1 MGALYYGTAQLG
13 LLMAL
18 PPGLATPVWPPSGF
32 ALAAV
37 VCRGTHLWPGI
48 WLGSFLANSHLLAA
62 SGVPPVPLLLIA
74 GAIGLGST
82 CQALLGA
89 SLLRYW
95 VETRPLFARVH
106 DVLRFVSS
114 VGLSCLIAATV
125 GTLSVCVSGLAP
137 WRTYGA
143 HWVTW
148 YLGDLMGMLTVVPLF
163 LTWQPRLPVRPR
175 LRRLLEGTLVFGLL
189 GLTAQAA
196 FGHVGGLQVDPYM
209 LLPLLGWIVFRCGQR
224 GTVVAILLVSA
235 IAIWGTLHGF
245 GPFVKATRHES
256 LLALQAFLGIVT
268 ITGLVLAAALTERV
282 RAAAALRES
291 EARFRQLVEHMAEV
305 FWLMDLWKPAVRYI
319 SPAYEALWGR
329 SCQSLYAHP
338 DSWLEAIHPED
349 QPRVLAAREE
359 QRGGVRTSL
368 EYRIFQPNGALRWV
382 RERSVPIVDATDAFT
397 QVAGIA
403 EDITARKGGEQTRA
417 QLAAIVESSEDA
429 ILGTTLEGRIT
440 SWNRGA
446 ERLYGYTA
454 AEMIGQPLALLCPPE
469 IPDESPQL
477 LARLQHGE
485 HIVHYE
491 TQRRRKDGTRLDV
504 SLSLSPTRDET
515 GRLIGAAKIARDV
528 TARKQLEATVR
539 AATDSLHLVTDAMAA
554 PVARCSRDLRYLWVS
569 RAYAAWL
576 GRAPDTIVGRPLCD
590 ILGPDAF
597 AALRP
602 YFERALAGEVV
613 QYESQATFPGK
624 GRLWISAS
632 YTPTV
637 DARGRPDGWVAVVS
651 DITDRKQIEVELERR
666 IEERTAALHQEMAER
681 QRLERAA
688 QRTQHFARLGR
699 LAAGVSHEIRNPL
712 GAITLHVDIL
722 EEELRA
728 PGPDSAAEIGAALAE
743 IKTQLARVDD
753 LLQDYLSLVRV
764 STITRESAD
773 LGTVVATVVQEMN
786 AECTAR
792 GITLVL
798 DGLDQLGTVAL
809 HRNTLQ
815 RALLNLLH
823 NALDAMPRGGTLTL
837 RGRRQA
843 AQAQL
848 DLSDT
853 GTGIPAAHLARVFE
867 PLYTTKPG
875 GTGFGLYIVQEVVA
889 AHGGQVTVE
898 SVEGHGTTFTITLPQ
913 AVG

>member
-1 MGALYYGTAQLG
+1 LD
-13 LLMAL
+13 
-18 PPGLATPVWPPSGF
+18 
-32 ALAAV
+32 
-37 VCRGTHLWPGI
+37 R
-48 WLGSFLANSHLLAA
+48 
-62 SGVPPVPLLLIA
+62 
-74 GAIGLGST
+74 
-82 CQALLGA
+82 
-89 SLLRYW
+89 
-95 VETRPLFARVH
+95 
-106 DVLRFVSS
+106 
-114 VGLSCLIAATV
+114 LS
-125 GTLSVCVSGLAP
+125 
-137 WRTYGA
+137 
-143 HWVTW
+143 
-148 YLGDLMGMLTVVPLF
+148 
-163 LTWQPRLPVRPR
+163 
-175 LRRLLEGTLVFGLL
+175 
-189 GLTAQAA
+189 
-196 FGHVGGLQVDPYM
+196 
-209 LLPLLGWIVFRCGQR
+209 
-224 GTVVAILLVSA
+224 
-235 IAIWGTLHGF
+235 
-245 GPFVKATRHES
+245 KATRHES
-256 LLALQAFLGIVT
+256 LLALQAFLGVVT

-282 RAAAALRES
+282 RAEAALRES
-291 EARFRQLVEHMAEV
+291 EAHFRQLVEHMAEV
-305 FWLMDLWKPAVRYI
+305 FWLMNLWKPAVRYI
-319 SPAYEALWGR
+319 SPTYEALWGR
-329 SCQSLYAHP
+329 SCQSLHAHP

-368 EYRIFQPNGALRWV
+368 EYRIIQPNGALRWV

-403 EDITARKGGEQTRA
+403 EDITVRQDGEQTRV
-417 QLAAIVESSEDA
+417 QLAAIVESSEDT

-440 SWNRGA
+440 SRNRGT

-454 AEMIGQPLALLCPPE
+454 AETMGQPLALLCPPE

-491 TQRRRKDGTRLDV
+491 TQRLRKDRTRRDV
-504 SLSLSPTRDET
+504 SLSPIRDET
-515 GRLIGAAKIARDV
+515 GRLIGASKIARDV
-528 TARKQLEATVR
+528 TARKQLEAAVR
-539 AATDSLHLVTDAMAA
+539 AATDYLHLVTDAMAA
-554 PVARCSRDLRYLWVS
+554 PVTRCSRDLRYLWVS
-569 RAYAAWL
+569 RVYAAWL
-576 GRAPDTIVGRPLCD
+576 GRALDTIAGRPICD

-602 YFERALAGEVV
+602 YFERVLAGEVV
-613 QYESQATFPGK
+613 QYESQANFPGI
-624 GRLWISAS
+624 GRRWISAI

-651 DITDRKQIEVELERR
+651 DITNRKQIEAEIERR
-666 IEERTAALHQEMAER
+666 VEERTAALHQEMAER

-688 QRTQHFARLGR
+688 QRTQHFALLGR
-699 LAAGVSHEIRNPL
+699 LAAGVSHEICNPL
-712 GAITLHVDIL
+712 GAITLHVDVL

-728 PGPDSAAEIGAALAE
+728 PGPDSAAEIVAALAE
-743 IKTQLARVDD
+743 IKTQLACVDD

-773 LGTVVATVVQEMN
+773 LGTVVATVVQEMT

-853 GTGIPAAHLARVFE
+853 GTGVPAAHLARIFE

-875 GTGFGLYIVQEVVA
+875 GTGLGLYIVQEVVA

-913 AVG
+913 AEG